1 MPFALTIGRATIH
14 PYETDVYRKY
24 LSAWQIILYFYI
36 EKIIAMKLPERNKVC
51 SVERAGAL
59 DLKLRKLI
67 HSPYKILR
75 PYIKE
80 GMTVADI
87 GCGPGFFTLEMARMV
102 GIKGKV
108 TAVDLQEGMLDIVR
122 KKVSGTDLQNIIEFH
137 NCPDNKIGLVKTFDF
152 ILVFYMLHEV
162 PDQSAFLQE
171 VYSLVKTEG
180 KVLIVEPRFHVTKND
195 FDNSEKILKNI
206 GFDIIEKPKVF
217 FSRSVVIKKR

>member
-1 MPFALTIGRATIH
+1 MVALAIWLFPGKN
-14 PYETDVYRKY
+14 KY
-24 LSAWQIILYFYI
+24 QNIKLSV
-36 EKIIAMKLPERNKVC
+36 KMKLPERNKVC
-51 SVERAGAL
+51 SVEAAGAL

-67 HSPYKILR
+67 HNPYRILR

-137 NCPDNKIGLVKTFDF
+137 NCPGNKIGLAKTFDF
-152 ILVFYMLHEV
+152 ILIFYMLHEV

-171 VYSLVKTEG
+171 VYSLVKTGG

-206 GFDIIEKPKVF
+206 GFEIIEKPKVF
-217 FSRSVVIKKR
+217 FSRSILLKRR